1 MSRVGD
7 GDVECHPVL
16 DPVVPLDETSHHL
29 VDAVRL
35 GLCEKSDPAEV
46 DSEDWDVGPVR
57 QFSGAQKC
65 SVTAENDHKLA
76 PGRGI
81 RIATGHRDI
90 GTDIAQV
97 RRIHRKT
104 FGEFGSE
111 FDLTGRKIDARHKTP
126 GVVIDHP

>member
-16 DPVVPLDETSHHL
+16 DPVVLLDETSHHL

-57 QFSGAQKC
+57 QFSGAEMFRHRRERSQAR
-65 SVTAENDHKLA
+65 TRPRH
-76 PGRGI
+76 P
-81 RIATGHRDI
+81 IATGHRDI
-90 GTDIAQV
+90 GTDIAAGPPDSTG
-97 RRIHRKT
+97 KLS
-104 FGEFGSE
+104 GSSGPSS
-111 FDLTGRKIDARHKTP
+111 T
-126 GVVIDHP
+126 